1 MEKRKIGDKRGGGEI
16 LNLVKD
22 PGSQAALGLGRA
34 MAKPRTSRLWF
45 VTLAEV
51 DPRERKYGYEN
62 GKD

>member
-34 MAKPRTSRLWF
+34 
-45 VTLAEV
+45 
-51 DPRERKYGYEN
+51 
-62 GKD
+62 